1 MPLWGLASAASLIA
15 TAALAAYIIARVPNP
30 PTRLPFAFLA
40 AAFAMWDLGEAVV
53 RLAPSASPEALLPWI
68 RFQWIGIA
76 VTSGT
81 FLHFALN
88 FDTGRPLRE
97 RGWVLPAVYSV
108 SAIVGVLV
116 LGTDLIVEG
125 VAVGPLRPRPDG
137 WPACPPPAHQYQG
150 WFVATIPILIRA
162 VLPDRD

>member
-15 TAALAAYIIARVPNP
+15 TAALAAYIVARVPHT

-40 AAFAMWDLGEAVV
+40 AAFAMWDLGAAVV
-53 RLAPSASPEALLPWI
+53 RLAPSASPEAILPWI

-125 VAVGPLRPRPDG
+125 VAVGPPRPLSHRAAAE
-137 WPACPPPAHQYQG
+137 PAAPALGQG
-150 WFVATIPILIRA
+150 PVLAA
-162 VLPDRD
+162 VPGLFPSYLP

>member
-1 MPLWGLASAASLIA
+1 MTFWGLASAASLIA
-15 TAALAAYIIARVPNP
+15 TAALAAYIVARVPHT

-53 RLAPSASPEALLPWI
+53 RLAPSASPDALLPWI

-88 FDTGRPLRE
+88 FDSGRPLRD

-125 VAVGPLRPRPDG
+125 VAVGPPGPRPHVR
-137 WPACPPPAHQYQG
+137 PAGTAPAV
-150 WFVATIPILIRA
+150 W
-162 VLPDRD
+162 